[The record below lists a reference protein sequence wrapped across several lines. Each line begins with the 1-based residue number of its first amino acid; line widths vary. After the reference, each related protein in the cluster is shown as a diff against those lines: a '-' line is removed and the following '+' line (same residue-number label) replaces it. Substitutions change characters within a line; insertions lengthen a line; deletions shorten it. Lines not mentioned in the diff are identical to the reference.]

1 MAATTRADPYA
12 IFMRKVGYTVGL
24 ERTLERVT
32 DLERAYVTNR
42 DLTWADWRAL
52 VHEAEHWNLQSD
64 HIGAVFRVMGF
75 VQRTAGELFVLDN
88 LDAMA
93 IACELAATESERE
106 RIRRF
111 IFLWALLLSDG
122 ELFVNMLLAEFDEA
136 RIGEFMRKVLT
147 HKRRVLR
154 ERLPDPGSARR
165 VARVVRIAR
174 QVGNPGSKGKQD
186 LRSGGTRTE
195 PLEAEFRRK
204 LARAGSVEIPVL
216 AFSEDYFR
224 KVPPRRKDWA
234 RSLELWSD
242 AVGLTELGR
251 RFRDGLADRGYLV
264 DGRYFV
270 FWPMRHELIREGFA
284 PNLLGPAGR
293 ELWPTLLDFAGAYSE
308 LDLSPQEPPDREH
321 AVELLR
327 TMMRTFRSLHTAKVL
342 LRQELGLTVAYP
354 ATVALAYGRG
364 QRLVDLPRI
373 IRAEQREPRRRIILR
388 ASRSTGSALSVRDG
402 R

>member
-1 MAATTRADPYA
+1 MAPSDRPSPARNALVEYVKRGRDAGLSLVLATQQPSALDDRILSQVNLSFSHRLTFQRDISAAADRIPTKRIKSMTLSGTKLGDFGDMLRVLDSGAVFLGGSRYKPGYLGAGPAEGKRRMAATTRTDPYA

-216 AFSEDYFR
+216 AFFR
-224 KVPPRRKDWA
+224 
-234 RSLELWSD
+234 
-242 AVGLTELGR
+242 GLFSKGAATPQRLGTFTR
-251 RFRDGLADRGYLV
+251 
-264 DGRYFV
+264 
-270 FWPMRHELIREGFA
+270 
-284 PNLLGPAGR
+284 
-293 ELWPTLLDFAGAYSE
+293 
-308 LDLSPQEPPDREH
+308 
-321 AVELLR
+321 AVER
-327 TMMRTFRSLHTAKVL
+327 RS
-342 LRQELGLTVAYP
+342 RFDG
-354 ATVALAYGRG
+354 
-364 QRLVDLPRI
+364 
-373 IRAEQREPRRRIILR
+373 
-388 ASRSTGSALSVRDG
+388 TG
-402 R
+402 